1 IAHCW
6 LVYGSKV
13 LAQLGP
19 LRRSTK
25 LEGYLARYC
34 LQ

>member
-1 IAHCW
+1 ITHCW

-19 LRRSTK
+19 LRRSRF
-25 LEGYLARYC
+25 Y
-34 LQ
+34 